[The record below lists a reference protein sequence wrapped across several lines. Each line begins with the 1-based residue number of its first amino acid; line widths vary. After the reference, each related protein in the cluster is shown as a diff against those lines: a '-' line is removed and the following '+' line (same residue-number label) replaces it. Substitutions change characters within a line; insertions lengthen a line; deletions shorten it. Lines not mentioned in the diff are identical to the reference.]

1 MEDTAEDGTGAGL
14 GAPSKSSTFRF
25 VEVDVLLAVGSGATD
40 AGTDTAA
47 DVVVAG
53 IAADGAV
60 RVAVGAAKLV
70 LGTNGRGGGGAGATA
85 GVLVTV
91 AAPGCV
97 PSTVP
102 LLMGKSPK

>member
-25 VEVDVLLAVGSGATD
+25 VEVDTDAGTDAV

>member
-25 VEVDVLLAVGSGATD
+25 VLLAVGSGATDAGTD